1 MSSPRK
7 YVPII
12 HGAVVLV
19 AVLFGIVTLIAGG
32 RVLAGADPGYI
43 VFRPLLVYNTTMGF
57 AYMAAGI
64 IMWRSLDR
72 GRYAAAAIFLL
83 NLVVYIAIVY
93 LYTTGAPVAIDSVR
107 AMTLRTGV
115 WLALFIASGWLLRR
129 R

>member
-43 VFRPLLVYNTTMGF
+43 VFRPLLIYNVTMGF